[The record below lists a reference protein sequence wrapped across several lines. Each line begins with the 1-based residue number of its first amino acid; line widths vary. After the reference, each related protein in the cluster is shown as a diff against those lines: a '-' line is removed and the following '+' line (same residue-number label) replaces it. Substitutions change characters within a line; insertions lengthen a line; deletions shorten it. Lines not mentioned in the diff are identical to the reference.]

1 MSLNK
6 IVKTNSK
13 KGMRMKKLDIDELRS
28 IAAKTSV
35 HEKRLLRTCLIIVL
49 FYIRYFI
56 YSSEIHTEIV
66 RVKCEMSSFLQITLK
81 CYSKK

>member
-49 FYIRYFI
+49 FGLLFALLIICFI
-56 YSSEIHTEIV
+56 NDEWFTLNQ
-66 RVKCEMSSFLQITLK
+66 MTFL
-81 CYSKK
+81 